1 MVVGGKVMGILG
13 EKNAQLHLLGCP
25 PLSSSPPP
33 PLPPPPLGIVTIPV
47 SDQSQTN
54 KGAVTM
60 CHGAGR
66 PGSPVYSLTWNR
78 Y

>member
-1 MVVGGKVMGILG
+1 MAVGGKVMGILG
-13 EKNAQLHLLGCP
+13 EKITQLHLLGCP

-33 PLPPPPLGIVTIPV
+33 PPPPLGIVTILV

-54 KGAVTM
+54 KGAVMM